1 MDRAIHLLLNNRGQ
15 CGERQGGAKFL
26 VVGNNVR
33 ARLEPR
39 SSDLNLKVLNPQ
51 PPRLFVMEME
61 HLLKGKGERS
71 KRTRQEKNKCNL
83 SVGHPQYS
91 SYTFTCYLCHA
102 GYYKPDISR
111 RIVSKLLHSSFG
123 YIPGVIPR
131 HYFF

>member
-1 MDRAIHLLLNNRGQ
+1 MDSAIHLLLNNRGQ

-51 PPRLFVMEME
+51 PPGLFVMEME

-71 KRTRQEKNKCNL
+71 KRMRQEKNKCNL

-91 SYTFTCYLCHA
+91 SSTFTCYLCHA
-102 GYYKPDISR
+102 GHYKPDLSG
-111 RIVSKLLHSSFG
+111 RIVLKLLHSSFG
-123 YIPGVIPR
+123 YIPGVIPK